1 MRTFGGLLGK
11 VLPLQVTGE
20 SGWLVSRS
28 SGSCTH
34 RCERRDQRSRSCKT
48 FTLHLISVLAVTG
61 SLAACANLLCLPPEQ
76 TEARLPRAAPPRPT
90 APAAAARAQTRPP
103 TPKPRP
109 ETTAPEVSGRPSP
122 PPPIQLPPKPASGVA
137 QITPAVHL
145 SLGQAVPASW
155 GGDEPNCDCTDILC
169 GRPIQ
174 SCLRRSPP
182 SLTGLATGRPVQA
195 HVAMNVALLLQPR
208 RTEDCLRRRP

>member
-1 MRTFGGLLGK
+1 M
-11 VLPLQVTGE
+11 
-20 SGWLVSRS
+20 SRS

-90 APAAAARAQTRPP
+90 APAAAAGAQTRPP

-109 ETTAPEVSGRPSP
+109 ETSAPERIRPDRRRHRQFSCRLSRLQESRRSRRP
-122 PPPIQLPPKPASGVA
+122 CICRWGKRFRLPGAGTSRTVTA
-137 QITPAVHL
+137 QIFCAGDRYRAAYVDRYRHRHHRTGNRKTCSGPRCNERGSPLTTAANRRF
-145 SLGQAVPASW
+145 LG
-155 GGDEPNCDCTDILC
+155 
-169 GRPIQ
+169 
-174 SCLRRSPP
+174 
-182 SLTGLATGRPVQA
+182 
-195 HVAMNVALLLQPR
+195 
-208 RTEDCLRRRP
+208 RRP

>member
-1 MRTFGGLLGK
+1 MRAFGGLLGRSC
-11 VLPLQVTGE
+11 LQVTGE
-20 SGWLVSRS
+20 SGGLVSRS
-28 SGSCTH
+28 SGSYTH

-48 FTLHLISVLAVTG
+48 FTLHLISILVVTG
-61 SLAACANLLCLPPEQ
+61 SLAACANLLCLPPEP
-76 TEARLPRAAPPRPT
+76 TEARLPRAAPPKPT
-90 APAAAARAQTRPP
+90 ASAAAARAQTRPP

-109 ETTAPEVSGRPSP
+109 ETSAPEVSARPSP
-122 PPPIQLPPKPASGVA
+122 PPPIQFPPMPASEVA

-174 SCLRRSPP
+174 SCLRRSLP
-182 SLTGLATGRPVQA
+182 SPS
-195 HVAMNVALLLQPR
+195 P
-208 RTEDCLRRRP
+208 